1 MTRLTKQKEKLDELL
16 TGVNPLNAKTRAAEI
31 GTLLDSFLPAAEKMR
46 AQLKKYRAAF
56 QTLAA
61 ENNELRDENAQ
72 LVEKN
77 KESAI
82 RKLEE
87 LKLQR
92 DYADALGVLERI
104 PPEIL
109 EQFTKTPVNKTRTE
123 RGK

>member
-1 MTRLTKQKEKLDELL
+1 M
-16 TGVNPLNAKTRAAEI
+16 
-31 GTLLDSFLPAAEKMR
+31 
-46 AQLKKYRAAF
+46 
-56 QTLAA
+56 AA
-61 ENNELRDENAQ
+61 ENKELHDENAQ

>member
-1 MTRLTKQKEKLDELL
+1 MTCLTRQKEQLDRLL
-16 TGVNPLNAKTRAAEI
+16 TGVNPLNAKSRAAEI
-31 GTLLDSFLPAAEKMR
+31 GALLDSFIPAAEKMS

-56 QTLAA
+56 QSMAA
-61 ENNELRDENAQ
+61 ENAQ
-72 LVEKN
+72 LTEKN